1 MWFLPLLLVGAI
13 AAAVASRSKRERQPA
28 SQRRMLPPGPG
39 PVAVGYALPAGSAG
53 TFGPAGMPGP
63 IAVLGEMLSIGQ
75 VPPPTV
81 VLCAIAEAQSIGRHD
96 LASDIV
102 EAFVEPVMRTR
113 MQSPQSAQS
122 SVMPPMI
129 MQYERGTCAPSR
141 GRGGRRAADA
151 CYAPAMAPPYTA
163 PAMAP
168 PYTAVPV
175 PTAPARA
182 EDLTAA
188 CPPNPAGNVD
198 EMTAMLNSDPA
209 AFMEMVSR
217 NGGAIPQPK
226 VVTTQQSEPVPMQ
239 QPQAASLEPGSPLP
253 GVPDANWKD
262 FVLRLRRESPQ
273 FNSAR
278 HVGQYRQ
285 RRERLAELAIDP
297 GSLVNSPEAQ
307 RQALDVDLVDAYRHG
322 DAGNLFAQHCGR
334 PISLPGREGDETI
347 TLSGV
352 LGVIQVAGLEGAVN
366 WLERPADR
374 KRFPHTTQTFRHTNG
389 VF

>member
-13 AAAVASRSKRERQPA
+13 AAAVASRSKRDRQAA

-39 PVAVGYALPAGSAG
+39 PVAVGYALPAGPAG
-53 TFGPAGMPGP
+53 PFGPGSMPGP

-102 EAFVEPVMRTR
+102 EAFVEPVMRVR
-113 MQSPQSAQS
+113 MQSPQSSQS

-163 PAMAP
+163 
-168 PYTAVPV
+168 VPV
-175 PTAPARA
+175 PTAPART
-182 EDLTAA
+182 EDLAAA

-198 EMTAMLNSDPA
+198 DMTAMLNSDPA

-226 VVTTQQSEPVPMQ
+226 AVTTQQPESVPMQ
-239 QPQAASLEPGSPLP
+239 QPQAASLEPGSPIP

-297 GSLVNSPEAQ
+297 ASLVNSPENQ
-307 RQALDVDLVDAYRHG
+307 RQALDADLVDAFRHG
-322 DAGNLFAQHCGR
+322 DASNLFAQHCGR
-334 PISLPGREGDETI
+334 PISVPERDGDETI

-366 WLERPADR
+366 WLERPSDR
-374 KRFPHTTQTFRHTNG
+374 KRYPHTTQTFRHTNG

>member
-1 MWFLPLLLVGAI
+1 MWFLPLLVVGAI
-13 AAAVASRSKRERQPA
+13 AAAVASRSKRERQAA
-28 SQRRMLPPGPG
+28 SQRRMLPP
-39 PVAVGYALPAGSAG
+39 ASVGYALPAGSAG
-53 TFGPAGMPGP
+53 PFGPAGMPGP

-75 VPPPTV
+75 TPPPTV

-102 EAFVEPVMRTR
+102 EAFVEPVMRMR
-113 MQSPQSAQS
+113 MQSPQS

-129 MQYERGTCAPSR
+129 MQYERGSCGPSR
-141 GRGGRRAADA
+141 GRGGRSVADA

-163 PAMAP
+163 
-168 PYTAVPV
+168 VPV
-175 PTAPARA
+175 STAPTTSTPVAPFAPSQEQR
-182 EDLTAA
+182 
-188 CPPNPAGNVD
+188 VD
-198 EMTAMLNSDPA
+198 EITAMLNTDPA

-217 NGGAIPQPK
+217 NGGMMPQPK
-226 VVTTQQSEPVPMQ
+226 AATPQPAETAPT
-239 QPQAASLEPGSPLP
+239 QPQAPPQAPPQDPGSPIP

-297 GSLVNSPEAQ
+297 ASLVNCPENQ
-307 RQALDVDLVDAYRHG
+307 RQALDADLVDAFRHG
-322 DAGNLFAQHCGR
+322 DASNLFAQYLGR
-334 PISLPGREGDETI
+334 PVSVPGRDGDETI

-366 WLERPADR
+366 WLERPNDR
-374 KRFPHTTQTFRHTNG
+374 KRYPHTTQTFRHTNG